1 MSEQTF
7 VIVGASLT
15 GATAAAALRERDAD
29 ARIILIGAEQE
40 RPYERPPLSKEYLRG
55 DEKASRPYVHDE
67 GYYAEHDID
76 LRSGTTVSAVDP
88 SARTVTLD
96 GGETLSYD
104 KLLLATG
111 SANKQLPVPGADLP
125 GVVQLRT
132 LAESDALQAAAKQA
146 AKVAVIGAGW
156 IGSEVAAT
164 VRELGADVTIIAP
177 EEYPLERVLGAE
189 VGAIYRDLQ
198 SEHGITQ
205 HYRAGVER
213 IEGDDRATG
222 VRLEDGTLVEAD
234 LVVVGVG
241 VRPRVEL
248 AEAAGLDVE
257 GGVLTDEYLATSADG
272 VYAAGDIANAWHP
285 VLQQRIRVEHWAN
298 ARSQGEWAAR
308 NMLGEQAAYEKI
320 PYFFSDQFDLGM
332 EYNGYAPSWDRVVIR
347 GDATKREFL
356 AFWLQDGKVIA
367 GMNANIWDA
376 GDDIKALVK
385 PRATVD
391 PDRLA
396 DTSVPLSELA
406 PKG

>member
-1 MSEQTF
+1 MCEQTF

-29 ARIILIGAEQE
+29 ARVVLVGAEQE

-76 LRSGTTVSAVDP
+76 LRAGLTVTAVDP

-96 GGETLSYD
+96 GGESLSYD
-104 KLLLATG
+104 RLLLATG
-111 SANKQLPVPGADLP
+111 SENKKLPVPGADLP

-132 LAESDALQAAAKQA
+132 LAESEALQAAAKKA
-146 AKVAVIGAGW
+146 ARVAVIGAGW

-164 VRELGADVTIIAP
+164 ARQLGAEVAIIAP
-177 EEYPLERVLGAE
+177 EEYPLERVLGTE

-198 SEHGITQ
+198 ADHGIAQ
-205 HYRAGVER
+205 HYQAGVER
-213 IEGDDRATG
+213 IEGTDRATG
-222 VRLEDGTLVEAD
+222 VRLGDGSLVEAD

-248 AEAAGLDVE
+248 AEAAGLEVDN
-257 GGVLTDEYLATSADG
+257 GVLVDEYLATSAEG

-285 VLQQRIRVEHWAN
+285 VLQERIRVEHWAN

-308 NMLGEQAAYEKI
+308 NLLGEQAAYEKI

-356 AFWLQDGKVIA
+356 AFWLRDGRVLA

-385 PRATVD
+385 PRASVD
-391 PDRLA
+391 ADRLA
-396 DTSVPLSELA
+396 DPSVPLSDLT
-406 PKG
+406 PGS